1 MTRHLPSLAAL
12 AVAVLVAAVAYSV
25 YDSSQSSGPDGASQT
40 TRGGGLVAAPSTPD
54 PAPVKPQAGRDSKG
68 PRRAVHGGGRV
79 APSSDAAQVA
89 PALLS
94 GVAPTL
100 LSGDAPG
107 VGRPE
112 LRPVSS
118 EPPARAPHGRPR
130 PDGLSR
136 LDRELQRLIDGPGN
150 PKSRPAPRSPRPRSP
165 KPVAP
170 APTPKPTAPGGG
182 STSPPPGQP
191 AGPGAAPADPEAGL
205 DDLPVGGLDETDLG
219 QPVDETNPGATPTPP
234 ATAPADPGTTPT
246 DPGAAPTDPDAGL
259 DDTPAGG
266 LDQADPAQAVDTT
279 AAPPAGG

>member
-1 MTRHLPSLAAL
+1 MTQHLPSLGAL

-25 YDSSQSSGPDGASQT
+25 YDSSQSSGSDDASQT
-40 TRGGGLVAAPSTPD
+40 TRGGGLMAAPSTPD
-54 PAPVKPQAGRDSKG
+54 AAPVKPQSGRHSKG
-68 PRRAVHGGGRV
+68 PRRAVHGGGR
-79 APSSDAAQVA
+79 ATPSSGGTQAA

-94 GVAPTL
+94 AVAPAVLT
-100 LSGDAPG
+100 GDAPG
-107 VGRPE
+107 AGPQ

-118 EPPARAPHGRPR
+118 EPPAGAPHKRPK

-150 PKSRPAPRSPRPRSP
+150 PRSTPTPRWPKPRSP

-170 APTPKPTAPGGG
+170 APTPKPKAPGGG

-191 AGPGAAPADPEAGL
+191 AGPGAPPADPEAGL

-219 QPVDETNPGATPTPP
+219 WPVDETNPGATPTPP
-234 ATAPADPGTTPT
+234 ATAPVDPGTTPT

-266 LDQADPAQAVDTT
+266 LDQADPGQAVDTP
-279 AAPPAGG
+279 AAAPAGG